1 MLKLWIETYA
11 RNTDIF
17 MNLCTVIVF
26 RFQLHIENS
35 SQELGLGPALFS
47 ISLLR
52 VIRIEHTQIWLID
65 GANNKVYIPLHTNEL
80 MFLIFLIKTYKV
92 DDLKLITS

>member
-47 ISLLR
+47 I
-52 VIRIEHTQIWLID
+52 
-65 GANNKVYIPLHTNEL
+65 
-80 MFLIFLIKTYKV
+80 
-92 DDLKLITS
+92 

>member
-11 RNTDIF
+11 RNTD

-52 VIRIEHTQIWLID
+52 VIRIEHTQI
-65 GANNKVYIPLHTNEL
+65 
-80 MFLIFLIKTYKV
+80 
-92 DDLKLITS
+92 